1 MANIKSRLEKLE
13 AKQGSNMEAPR
24 VIVVCAPDQPAV
36 GFTMNGIDYY
46 TNDGESVDEA
56 IDRIT
61 ATMPDNE
68 TRVVFLLSERP
79 ST

>member
-13 AKQGSNMEAPR
+13 AKQGSNIDAPR
-24 VIVVCAPDQPAV
+24 LIVVCAPDQPAT

-46 TNDGESVDEA
+46 PSTGESVDEA

-61 ATMPDNE
+61 ATMPTNE
-68 TRVVFLLSERP
+68 SRVVFMLYEHP